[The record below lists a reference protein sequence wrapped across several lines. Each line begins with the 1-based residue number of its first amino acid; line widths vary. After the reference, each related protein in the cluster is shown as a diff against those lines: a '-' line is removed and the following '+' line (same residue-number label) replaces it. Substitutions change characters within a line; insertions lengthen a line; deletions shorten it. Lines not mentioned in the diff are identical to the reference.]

1 MASVER
7 HLIDRSNSLMLLFT
21 PPFDRTP
28 VDPGYVKG
36 YPVGIRENG
45 GQYTHAAIWSVLAF
59 AMLGDGHKATELFSM
74 LNPVNRSATP
84 QDADRYK
91 VEPYVVCA
99 DVYAAAPHVGRGG
112 WTWYTGSAGWMYRV
126 GLERILGF
134 RLQGT
139 ALLLDP
145 CIPKTWPHFELAFRH
160 GASRYEIAVDNP
172 HGVNRGVAI
181 VEVDGEPLS
190 ERPALIPLLDDGAM
204 HRVRVVL
211 G

>member
-1 MASVER
+1 MAAVER
-7 HLIDRSNSLMLLFT
+7 HLIDRSDSLMLLFT

-59 AMLGDGHKATELFSM
+59 AMLGDGDKAVELFSM
-74 LNPVNRSATP
+74 LNPINRSATP

-99 DVYAAAPHVGRGG
+99 DVYAAVPHVGRGG

-134 RLQGT
+134 RLRGT

-181 VEVDGEPLS
+181 VEVDGETLS

-204 HRVRVVL
+204 HRVRVAL